1 MPFIYLAMTY
11 VKSHKNCKGKKI
23 IFKWNKFEIVK
34 KILEEKC
41 KHLEVKI
48 KIWKL
53 KLGHCKILRILG
65 LSLEFWKVEK
75 SPMRTWHVAVPTH
88 SIFFFLSFF
97 YLLPPSLPH
106 SLTRRALP
114 SRNPTSRDGRSS
126 SARTETPDPS
136 SPTAQTPMLGLVVAR
151 EEGRFSSIVKQPS
164 PVIFNGKWEWFH
176 YRH

>member
-41 KHLEVKI
+41 KYLEVKI

-75 SPMRTWHVAVPTH
+75 PPMGTWHVAVPH
-88 SIFFFLSFF
+88 PLNFLFFLFFLFFFSNFLLLLISSLRSLS
-97 YLLPPSLPH
+97 LLHLSLMASLEEHHPAAALPHAPATQVQRAQTPGPSLPA
-106 SLTRRALP
+106 T
-114 SRNPTSRDGRSS
+114 
-126 SARTETPDPS
+126 
-136 SPTAQTPMLGLVVAR
+136 
-151 EEGRFSSIVKQPS
+151 
-164 PVIFNGKWEWFH
+164 
-176 YRH
+176 